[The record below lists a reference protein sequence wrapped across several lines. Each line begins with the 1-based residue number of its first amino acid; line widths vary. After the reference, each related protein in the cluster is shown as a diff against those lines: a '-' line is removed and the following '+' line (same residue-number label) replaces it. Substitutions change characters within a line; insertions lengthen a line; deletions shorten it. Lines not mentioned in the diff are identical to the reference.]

1 MKKARKL
8 LITLLILTFVL
19 STVSVGFAADTTTAA
34 DTKTPASVIR
44 AQALGIL
51 RGDEK
56 GNLNLDKPI
65 TRAEALALI
74 IRISGLEGS
83 ADLMKGQTKFADV
96 AADHWASGYINLGV
110 GQGIVNG
117 YPDGTFKPNDNVT
130 YAQMAKML
138 LYAMNYGVTVEGAP
152 WPAGVMGKA
161 DDLGLFDG
169 VNAVPNVPALRG
181 AVVEMID
188 NSLTVKHLKQTG
200 YGDLKQYEEGTE
212 TFLSKMDSKE
222 IEGRVIEVDADRQ
235 EVTIKDDDGAVDTYS
250 VVDSID
256 PEALLGLKVTAW
268 ANDDDE
274 IFFVDYD
281 KDQLKNDI
289 ISEDV
294 TDEDFD
300 GTKLTQID
308 LKIADDTY
316 DVADDATIY
325 VDGAK
330 VTGKD
335 AIKAAL
341 KKGVYG
347 TFAFDKGD
355 IVFMNLMSWDY
366 DAVLVKEVDTKDE
379 TITYYD
385 GTSEDE
391 LDLTDPDSYK
401 ITING
406 ESAKLED
413 IKANDVMYVAD
424 YDDIYH
430 IVIVR
435 KTVEGKLERVKS
447 DELKIDGTTYDVA
460 KAADDTIM
468 ATFSPNKND
477 DLYSYS
483 VDASALD
490 DLLNEDTTAVL
501 DLAGDVRHL
510 ISDVETTSDDY
521 YGVALK
527 VDDYN
532 ETVKVNVKGESKSY
546 DIDADIHDLRTAGA
560 SDLTLSGLKALVNDT
575 NNQYAIVKFTLDKDG
590 VINEMWVYA
599 TAAKQAD
606 ETWTVTPSAAAI
618 DSFDKDDDVINSGSN
633 HYFVDENTIIVD
645 ELDDIDLVKWDNIKD
660 KDITGGKGIIVADG
674 LDAKF
679 VVFTAGYDSIAEEDE
694 ELGVVLDKFKD
705 ADGDWAA
712 TVKVYNGEE
721 KDYKLNSR
729 TAQSVGDIT
738 FFTVNAD
745 GDLTVSDVIYGSDNT
760 IDAVHNTVSIASG
773 AVSEKGS
780 DSIKIGGTTYKVNS
794 KTLVFDV
801 TDGLSNIDTAAYR
814 DVRNGDTVKAVV
826 ENSLVKII
834 YITVKH

>member
-1 MKKARKL
+1 
-8 LITLLILTFVL
+8 
-19 STVSVGFAADTTTAA
+19 
-34 DTKTPASVIR
+34 
-44 AQALGIL
+44 
-51 RGDEK
+51 
-56 GNLNLDKPI
+56 
-65 TRAEALALI
+65 
-74 IRISGLEGS
+74 
-83 ADLMKGQTKFADV
+83 
-96 AADHWASGYINLGV
+96 
-110 GQGIVNG
+110 
-117 YPDGTFKPNDNVT
+117 
-130 YAQMAKML
+130 
-138 LYAMNYGVTVEGAP
+138 
-152 WPAGVMGKA
+152 
-161 DDLGLFDG
+161 
-169 VNAVPNVPALRG
+169 
-181 AVVEMID
+181 
-188 NSLTVKHLKQTG
+188 
-200 YGDLKQYEEGTE
+200 
-212 TFLSKMDSKE
+212 
-222 IEGRVIEVDADRQ
+222 
-235 EVTIKDDDGAVDTYS
+235 
-250 VVDSID
+250 
-256 PEALLGLKVTAW
+256 
-268 ANDDDE
+268 
-274 IFFVDYD
+274 
-281 KDQLKNDI
+281 
-289 ISEDV
+289 
-294 TDEDFD
+294 
-300 GTKLTQID
+300 
-308 LKIADDTY
+308 
-316 DVADDATIY
+316 
-325 VDGAK
+325 
-330 VTGKD
+330 
-335 AIKAAL
+335 
-341 KKGVYG
+341 
-347 TFAFDKGD
+347 
-355 IVFMNLMSWDY
+355 
-366 DAVLVKEVDTKDE
+366 
-379 TITYYD
+379 
-385 GTSEDE
+385 
-391 LDLTDPDSYK
+391 
-401 ITING
+401 
-406 ESAKLED
+406 
-413 IKANDVMYVAD
+413 MYVAD

-560 SDLTLSGLKALVNDT
+560 LDLTLSGLKVLVNDT

-606 ETWTVTPSAAAI
+606 GTWTVTPSAAAI

-633 HYFVDENTIIVD
+633 NYFVDENTIIVD

-660 KDITGGKGIIVADG
+660 KDITGGQGIIVADG